1 MLSTM
6 LMRLTCSRM
15 KKHTP
20 KVNSMV
26 KATLYT
32 KLRGEMERMN
42 IILAHL
48 HRAHDE
54 LMQRGAQQK
63 THGSARS
70 G

>member
-42 IILAHL
+42 II
-48 HRAHDE
+48 
-54 LMQRGAQQK
+54 
-63 THGSARS
+63 RS
-70 G
+70 ISTVRTMN